1 MGYQRR
7 VHGELFQLA
16 REETKYCF
24 HFIPGCALQENLKM
38 GKGQNEGGFSQEQL
52 DMYKECFKLMDID
65 KDGTI
70 TKNDIRAAF
79 DNVGKL
85 MSEGELDD
93 MLGEVGAACTF
104 QAMID
109 MFQKKMAG
117 GSNDPD
123 DLIVRAFKAYES
135 NGKIEAEMFRHALMN
150 FGDKFNQA
158 EIDDIFGEFEVDD
171 DGFLESKAVI
181 GLFVAGGGE
190 EKKEE
195 KKEEEAAPAADAPA
209 EGGDGGGEDADA
221 DEQGQESE
229 VFGQEGRRNCVNEP
243 ALIHLEYQ
251 IILSRTQFSRPSGC
265 IAFTWPTPQIPLCY

>member
-1 MGYQRR
+1 MG
-7 VHGELFQLA
+7 
-16 REETKYCF
+16 
-24 HFIPGCALQENLKM
+24 PGCALQENLKM

-93 MLGEVGAACTF
+93 MLGEVGGACTF

-123 DLIVRAFKAYES
+123 DLIVRAFKAYETD
-135 NGKIEAEMFRHALMN
+135 GKIEAEMFRHSCC
-150 FGDKFNQA
+150 FGCQLFPWRLSSS
-158 EIDDIFGEFEVDD
+158 
-171 DGFLESKAVI
+171 GFSSSLLCSCHFCFPFRYSLNESSTSTE
-181 GLFVAGGGE
+181 L
-190 EKKEE
+190 
-195 KKEEEAAPAADAPA
+195 PM
-209 EGGDGGGEDADA
+209 
-221 DEQGQESE
+221 
-229 VFGQEGRRNCVNEP
+229 
-243 ALIHLEYQ
+243 
-251 IILSRTQFSRPSGC
+251 
-265 IAFTWPTPQIPLCY
+265 

>member
-1 MGYQRR
+1 MG
-7 VHGELFQLA
+7 
-16 REETKYCF
+16 
-24 HFIPGCALQENLKM
+24 

-70 TKNDIRAAF
+70 SKNDIRAAF

-85 MSEGELDD
+85 MTEGELDD
-93 MLGEVGAACTF
+93 MLSEVGGPCTF
-104 QAMID
+104 DAMIN
-109 MFQKKMAG
+109 MFQTKMAG

-135 NGKIEAEMFRHALMN
+135 
-150 FGDKFNQA
+150 

-195 KKEEEAAPAADAPA
+195 EKKEEAPPAEAAPAEGAE
-209 EGGDGGGEDADA
+209 EGGKKKKKKKKAA
-221 DEQGQESE
+221 K
-229 VFGQEGRRNCVNEP
+229 
-243 ALIHLEYQ
+243 
-251 IILSRTQFSRPSGC
+251 
-265 IAFTWPTPQIPLCY
+265 

>member
-1 MGYQRR
+1 
-7 VHGELFQLA
+7 
-16 REETKYCF
+16 
-24 HFIPGCALQENLKM
+24 M

-70 TKNDIRAAF
+70 SKNDIRAAF

-85 MSEGELDD
+85 MTEGELDD
-93 MLGEVGAACTF
+93 MLSEVGGACTF
-104 QAMID
+104 DAMIA
-109 MFQKKMAG
+109 MFQTKMAG

-195 KKEEEAAPAADAPA
+195 EKKEEAAAPAADDAAPA
-209 EGGDGGGEDADA
+209 EEGGKKKKKKKKAA
-221 DEQGQESE
+221 K
-229 VFGQEGRRNCVNEP
+229 
-243 ALIHLEYQ
+243 
-251 IILSRTQFSRPSGC
+251 
-265 IAFTWPTPQIPLCY
+265 